1 MMASVALG
9 QAVANVPTC
18 FSSLKNVD
26 SLPGCLRQSFM
37 VAGGK
42 GALMRPVPRRGEKL
56 RRVSGVRNALPE
68 VAEME
73 PASKGSQLLVPRQ
86 KYCESVYKPVR
97 RKTRT
102 IHIGDVTV
110 GSEHPI
116 RVQTMTTTDTKDVK
130 ATVEQVMR
138 IADRGCDIVRIT
150 VQGKKEADACF
161 DIKNTLVQK
170 GYTIPLVADIHF
182 APPIAM
188 KVAECFDKIRINPG
202 NFGECF
208 AGG

>member
-42 GALMRPVPRRGEKL
+42 GGLMRPVPRRGEKL

-73 PASKGSQLLVPRQ
+73 PASKGSQLLGEVFLAFLAICYYIYRHAFAALRIGSFLQ
-86 KYCESVYKPVR
+86 TRSLFWHMLYC
-97 RKTRT
+97 
-102 IHIGDVTV
+102 
-110 GSEHPI
+110 
-116 RVQTMTTTDTKDVK
+116 
-130 ATVEQVMR
+130 
-138 IADRGCDIVRIT
+138 
-150 VQGKKEADACF
+150 
-161 DIKNTLVQK
+161 
-170 GYTIPLVADIHF
+170 
-182 APPIAM
+182 
-188 KVAECFDKIRINPG
+188 
-202 NFGECF
+202 
-208 AGG
+208 